1 MPKEIG
7 KLNLSISAEALQE
20 IISSGRVLEM
30 AAKMAREAAAQ
41 ISAQIVDH
49 IAQAAANKGGLQAAS
64 VSAAFVFDGGDFGT
78 VPHRPHW
85 GVGPIGGIQNT
96 LQRFAA
102 AQEKRAE

>member
-7 KLNLSISAEALQE
+7 KLSLSISPEALQE
-20 IISSGRVLEM
+20 VISSGRVLEM
-30 AAKMAREAAAQ
+30 AATMAREAAAQ

-49 IAQAAANKGGLQAAS
+49 IAQAAANKGGLQATS

-85 GVGPIGGIQNT
+85 GVGPIGGIENA
-96 LQRFAA
+96 LQRFS
-102 AQEKRAE
+102 AQETPAE

>member
-1 MPKEIG
+1 VPKEIG
-7 KLNLSISAEALQE
+7 KLNVSISAEALQE
-20 IISSGRVLEM
+20 VISSGRVLEM
-30 AAKMAREAAAQ
+30 TAKMAREAAAQ

-49 IAQAAANKGGLQAAS
+49 IAKAAANKGGLQAAS

-85 GVGPIGGIQNT
+85 GVGPIGGIENT

-102 AQEKRAE
+102 QENRAE